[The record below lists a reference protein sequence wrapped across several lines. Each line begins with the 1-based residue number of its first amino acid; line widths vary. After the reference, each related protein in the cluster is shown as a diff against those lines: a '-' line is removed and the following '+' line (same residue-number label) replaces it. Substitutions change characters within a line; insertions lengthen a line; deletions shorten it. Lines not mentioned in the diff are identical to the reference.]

1 MRMSKLNVM
10 LGMVMAAGLFFN
22 FAAHADEADQETT
35 LKFSTPVEIP
45 GEVLQTGT
53 YMFKLLDLEYG
64 SDQNVVQIFNAG
76 GTKLYATLMTVPTYR
91 QEATGNTTVILAEQG
106 SGQPDALTKWYYPG
120 DETGHQFLYPTHEEK
135 QLAQDRMETI
145 VAHPQPANS
154 RVRAGA

>member
-10 LGMVMAAGLFFN
+10 LGMIMAAGLFFN

-53 YMFKLLDLEYG
+53 YMFKLAEYG
-64 SDQNVVQIFNAG
+64 SDQNLVQIFNAG

-91 QEATGNTTVILAEQG
+91 QNVTGNTTVILTEQG

-120 DETGHQFLYPTHEEK
+120 EETGHQFLYPTHEEK
-135 QLAQDRMETI
+135 QLEKDRMEAI
-145 VAHPQPANS
+145 MAHPQPANS

>member
-1 MRMSKLNVM
+1 MSKLNVM

-53 YMFKLLDLEYG
+53 YMFKLAEYG
-64 SDQNVVQIFNAG
+64 SDQNLVQIFNAG

-91 QEATGNTTVILAEQG
+91 QNVTGNTTVILTEQG

-120 DETGHQFLYPTHEEK
+120 EETGHQFLYPTHEEK
-135 QLAQDRMETI
+135 QLEKDRMEAI
-145 VAHPQPANS
+145 MAHPQPANS

>member
-1 MRMSKLNVM
+1 MSKLNVM
-10 LGMVMAAGLFFN
+10 LGMIMAAGLFFN

-53 YMFKLLDLEYG
+53 YMFKLAEYG
-64 SDQNVVQIFNAG
+64 SDQNLVQIFNAG

-91 QEATGNTTVILAEQG
+91 QNVTGNTTVILTEQG

-120 DETGHQFLYPTHEEK
+120 EETGHQFLYPTHEEK
-135 QLAQDRMETI
+135 QLEKDRMEAI
-145 VAHPQPANS
+145 MAHPQPANS

>member
-1 MRMSKLNVM
+1 M

-53 YMFKLLDLEYG
+53 YMFKLAEYG
-64 SDQNVVQIFNAG
+64 SDQNLVQIFNAG

-91 QEATGNTTVILAEQG
+91 QNVTGNTTVILTEQG

-120 DETGHQFLYPTHEEK
+120 EETGHQFLYPTHEEK
-135 QLAQDRMETI
+135 QLEKDRMEAI
-145 VAHPQPANS
+145 MAHPQPANS

>member
-53 YMFKLLDLEYG
+53 YMFKLAEYG
-64 SDQNVVQIFNAG
+64 SDQNLVQIFNEG

-91 QEATGNTTVILAEQG
+91 QNVTGNTTVILTEQG

-120 DETGHQFLYPTHEEK
+120 EETGHQFLYPTHEEK
-135 QLAQDRMETI
+135 QLEKDRMEAI
-145 VAHPQPANS
+145 MAHPQPANS